1 MWDPAGIW
9 PPSMD
14 VPRTL
19 RPGDGPYPG
28 LLAQIPDRPPVL
40 RVRGELR
47 PEARR
52 AAVVGS
58 RDMDGYGEE
67 LTRSIAA
74 GLARAGV
81 SVVSGGARGI
91 DGVAHRAVLEAG
103 GHTVAVL
110 GTGVDV
116 PYPAQHRQTFADILA
131 AGGALVSEQPDG
143 TPALRQN
150 FPARNRII
158 SGMSEVVVVV
168 RARAESGALIT
179 ASWARAQ
186 GRTVLAVPGDARDE
200 LSAGTH
206 ALLRGGARLACSA
219 VDVLA
224 EMGISEVRAQRA
236 LPVLSCEAATL
247 LSALSR
253 KPRHAGELAQAAGVP
268 VGEALAG
275 LLSLELEGLCEQR
288 PGHYFL
294 RREGI

>member
-1 MWDPAGIW
+1 
-9 PPSMD
+9 MD
-14 VPRTL
+14 VPHTL
-19 RPGDGPYPG
+19 RPGGGPYPG
-28 LLAQIPDRPPVL
+28 LLAQTADRPPLL

-47 PEARR
+47 DEVRR

-58 RDMDGYGEE
+58 RDVDGYGEE

-81 SVVSGGARGI
+81 SVVSGGARGV
-91 DGVAHRAVLEAG
+91 DGVAHRAALEAG
-103 GHTVAVL
+103 GHTVVVL

-116 PYPAQHRQTFADILA
+116 PYPAQHRELFAQVLE
-131 AGGALVSEQPDG
+131 AGGALLSEQPDG
-143 TPALRQN
+143 TPALRHT

-168 RARAESGALIT
+168 RAREKSGALIT
-179 ASWARAQ
+179 ASWARSQ
-186 GRTVLAVPGDARDE
+186 GRPVLAVPGDARDP

-206 ALLRGGARLACSA
+206 ALIRGGARLVSSPA
-219 VDVLA
+219 DVLA
-224 EMGISEVRAQRA
+224 EMGLAEVRAQRT
-236 LPVLSCEAATL
+236 LPVLSCEGSAL
-247 LSALSR
+247 LSVLSR
-253 KPRHAGELAQAAGVP
+253 KPRHAGEVAKAAGVQ